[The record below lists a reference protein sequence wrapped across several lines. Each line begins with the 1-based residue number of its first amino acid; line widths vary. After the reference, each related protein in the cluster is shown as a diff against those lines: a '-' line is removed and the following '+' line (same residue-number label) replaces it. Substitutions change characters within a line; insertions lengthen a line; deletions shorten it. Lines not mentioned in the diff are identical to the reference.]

1 MCLCARDRVLCACVS
16 NSVCVCASVGESAF
30 GVSLVGDSSRAC
42 TSSVTETAGSSSA
55 FRARVRGAARGK
67 RPGEGMKGVAAV
79 QQQ

>member
-1 MCLCARDRVLCACVS
+1 MFVRARSRAVCVCFKQC
-16 NSVCVCASVGESAF
+16 VCVCASVGESAF

-55 FRARVRGAARGK
+55 FRARVCGAARGK
-67 RPGEGMKGVAAV
+67 RSGEGMKGVAAV